1 MERIHAV
8 LAGAGGYGHFYLDA
22 LLGGEPALPISLIG
36 VADPHPPEAARARLN
51 AAGVPCYPS
60 LEAFY
65 AAGGRAELAILA
77 VPIAEHLPQC
87 RVASANGSAILLEKP
102 LAATLQEAADI
113 AELGCP
119 VAVGYQWSYSRA
131 ILNLKA
137 DIAAGRYGAPLSAK
151 TLVLWPR
158 LDAYFARPWAARR
171 FDAAGRPVFDS
182 IAHNACAHY
191 LHNLLFL
198 LGPATDR
205 AAEPERVRAGL
216 WRANDIE
223 NFDTCAIQV
232 LTCGGVP
239 ITFVASHA
247 TERVEG
253 PVFEMDFIGG
263 RAVAA
268 WHPMDGSIHVM
279 GYPDGE
285 RPVVYGDPND
295 DERAKLYA
303 AARMARD
310 GQPPVCGIAAA
321 LPELKVISALER
333 SLQAAGARIAPIP
346 GVART
351 ADDAGNYVPGLHE
364 LLKTAYRTGATPDTL
379 GLPEAGM
386 GAWVSAGK

>member
-8 LAGAGGYGHFYLDA
+8 LAGAGGYGGFYLDA
-22 LLGGEPALPISLIG
+22 LLGGEPRLPVSLIG
-36 VADPHPPEAARARLN
+36 AADPYLPEGARRRLN

-65 AAGGRAELAILA
+65 ASGGRAELAILA

-87 RVASANGSAILLEKP
+87 RAAAAHGSAILLEKP
-102 LAATLQEAADI
+102 LAATLSEAADI
-113 AELGCP
+113 AALGCP

-137 DIAAGRYGAPLSAK
+137 DIAAGRYGAPLSAR

-158 LDAYFARPWAARR
+158 DDAYFARPWAARR
-171 FDAAGRPVFDS
+171 YDAAGRPVFDS

-198 LGPATDR
+198 LGERTDR
-205 AAEPERVRAGL
+205 AARPARVRAGL

-223 NFDTCAIQV
+223 NFDTCMIQV
-232 LTCGGVP
+232 ITGGGVP
-239 ITFVASHA
+239 VAFVASHA
-247 TERVEG
+247 TGQVEG
-253 PVFEMDFIGG
+253 PVFEMEFTGG
-263 RAVAA
+263 RAAAA

-279 GYPDGE
+279 GYPQGE

-310 GQPPVCGIAAA
+310 GEAPVCGIAAA
-321 LPELKVISALER
+321 LPELEVISALER
-333 SLQAAGARIAPIP
+333 SLRAAGARITPIP
-346 GVART
+346 GVVRT
-351 ADDAGNYVPGLHE
+351 ADGGGNCVPGLHE
-364 LLKTAYRTGATPDTL
+364 LLKTCYRTGATPDAL
-379 GLPEAGM
+379 GLPPSGM
-386 GAWVSAGK
+386 GRWVAAGE